1 MESNKDYLTTIET
14 AKLLGVSVRTVQ
26 LWVESGSLDA
36 WKTAGGHRRIR
47 TESVQEKLRQQD
59 PDFQAPTK
67 MQSSHRKRILIVE
80 DNPTVSTFYKAAIDS
95 WKLPIDIS
103 TAADGFSGLIKIG
116 QEAPDLIISDIYM
129 PGMDGFTFCQK
140 VHRFSDLPIILLSAE
155 ENESV
160 VVEGLKQYAEDYII
174 KPKSGPLRAEELKAR
189 VFSVLS
195 RVGSF
200 GYSLE
205 PIVTVDGRLQV
216 DFAARQ
222 AFVAGERV
230 KLTPTEAQLL
240 HILMHHAGRTLPFD
254 YLLRRIWP
262 LEDVFE

>member
-1 MESNKDYLTTIET
+1 MPIMILMESNKDYFTTIET

-129 PGMDGFTFCQK
+129 PGMDGLQMIQSLFKSQLVNPDQMIIISGLGNDEIRDRGGIPADIIFFRK
-140 VHRFSDLPIILLSAE
+140 PVDVGELRENIILKLGLS
-155 ENESV
+155 
-160 VVEGLKQYAEDYII
+160 
-174 KPKSGPLRAEELKAR
+174 
-189 VFSVLS
+189 
-195 RVGSF
+195 
-200 GYSLE
+200 
-205 PIVTVDGRLQV
+205 
-216 DFAARQ
+216 
-222 AFVAGERV
+222 
-230 KLTPTEAQLL
+230 PT
-240 HILMHHAGRTLPFD
+240 
-254 YLLRRIWP
+254 P
-262 LEDVFE
+262 LEKNK

>member
-1 MESNKDYLTTIET
+1 MILMESNKDYFTTIET

-129 PGMDGFTFCQK
+129 PGMDGLQMIQSLFKSQLVNPDQMIIISGLGNDEIRDRGGIPADIIFFRK
-140 VHRFSDLPIILLSAE
+140 PVDVGELRENIILKLGLS
-155 ENESV
+155 
-160 VVEGLKQYAEDYII
+160 
-174 KPKSGPLRAEELKAR
+174 
-189 VFSVLS
+189 
-195 RVGSF
+195 
-200 GYSLE
+200 
-205 PIVTVDGRLQV
+205 
-216 DFAARQ
+216 
-222 AFVAGERV
+222 
-230 KLTPTEAQLL
+230 PT
-240 HILMHHAGRTLPFD
+240 
-254 YLLRRIWP
+254 P
-262 LEDVFE
+262 LEKNK

>member
-1 MESNKDYLTTIET
+1 MPIMILMESNKDYLTTIET

-129 PGMDGFTFCQK
+129 PGMDGLQATTEA
-140 VHRFSDLPIILLSAE
+140 RANGLSLPIVAVTANALTGDRERCLESGMNDYVTKPITQDTIAE
-155 ENESV
+155 MLTTYSGDN
-160 VVEGLKQYAEDYII
+160 GAPLK
-174 KPKSGPLRAEELKAR
+174 
-189 VFSVLS
+189 
-195 RVGSF
+195 
-200 GYSLE
+200 
-205 PIVTVDGRLQV
+205 
-216 DFAARQ
+216 
-222 AFVAGERV
+222 VANG
-230 KLTPTEAQLL
+230 
-240 HILMHHAGRTLPFD
+240 
-254 YLLRRIWP
+254 
-262 LEDVFE
+262 